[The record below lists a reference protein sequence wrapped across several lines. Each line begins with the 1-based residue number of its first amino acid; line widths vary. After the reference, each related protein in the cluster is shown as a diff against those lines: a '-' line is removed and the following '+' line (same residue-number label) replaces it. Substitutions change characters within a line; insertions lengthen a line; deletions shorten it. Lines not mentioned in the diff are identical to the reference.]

1 MTARSSVHPTAI
13 VESGA
18 TVGSGTSIWHHSHI
32 REGAVIGEGCTL
44 GKNVYIDRGVQV
56 GRRVKIQN
64 NVSVYRGVELA
75 DDVFVGPAA
84 VFTNDLRPRAA
95 SGEWQVAPTRVRAGA
110 SIGANATVIC
120 GTEIGERSMVGAGAV
135 VTSSVRPHQLVMG
148 NPARH
153 RGWVCRCGEVVSR
166 AAAKPLD
173 MRCSGC
179 RAGSKSLPAGPAPG
193 PGPGCGRIP
202 LAKVVLGP
210 AEERAVLGVMRSG
223 KLSGG
228 EHVAEFERCFA
239 EAHDAQHAVAV
250 CNGTAALVAAL
261 RAHDVGPGDEVIT
274 SPLTFAATLNAILEV
289 GATARFADVA
299 EDLTLAPPAVAAL
312 VTPRTKALM
321 PVHLYGL
328 PAAMDE
334 LTGIASDRG
343 LLLIEDAAQAHGAR
357 SGGRLVGSR
366 GTAAFSLYA
375 TKNVTCG
382 EGGVVTTNDGA
393 IAERLRL
400 LRNQGMRSRYDYALP
415 GYNYRLTDLQAA
427 IATVQLQRLSAIN
440 EQRTRNAARLSCG
453 LSGIPGLVLPPVPAG
468 RQSVWHQYT
477 VRLTAQARM
486 DRDQLSKW
494 LNAANIDSRPYYPK
508 LVYDYQCY
516 ANHPRV
522 VRDVAPRASEAAGQV
537 LSLPVHPALTDSDL
551 GRIVNSM
558 REALAG

>member
-1 MTARSSVHPTAI
+1 MTARSSVHPTVI
-13 VESGA
+13 VESGV
-18 TVGSGTSIWHHSHI
+18 TVGCGTSIWHHSHI

-75 DDVFVGPAA
+75 DDVFIGQAA

-95 SGEWQVAPTRVRAGA
+95 SEEWQVTPTWVRAGA

-153 RGWVCRCGEVVSR
+153 HGWVCGCGEVVSR
-166 AAAKPLD
+166 AAAQPPD

-179 RAGSKSLPAGPAPG
+179 RAGSKSTLAGPRLA
-193 PGPGCGRIP
+193 RIP

-210 AEERAVLGVMRSG
+210 AEERAALGVMRSG
-223 KLSGG
+223 ELSGG
-228 EHVAEFERCFA
+228 EHVAELERCFA
-239 EAHDAQHAVAV
+239 ETHDAQHAVAV
-250 CNGTAALVAAL
+250 CNGTVALVAAL

-289 GATARFADVA
+289 GATARFADVT
-299 EDLTLAPPAVAAL
+299 EDLTLDPSAVAAMI
-312 VTPRTKALM
+312 TPRTKALI

-334 LTGIASDRG
+334 LTALASRRG
-343 LLLIEDAAQAHGAR
+343 LVLIEDAAQAHGAR
-357 SGGRLVGSR
+357 SGGRPVGSWD
-366 GTAAFSLYA
+366 TAAFSLYA

-382 EGGVVTTNDGA
+382 EGGVITTNDGA

-427 IATVQLQRLSAIN
+427 IAVVQLRRLNTIN

-453 LSGIPGLVLPPVPAG
+453 LSGIPGLVLPSMPDG

-477 VRLTAQARM
+477 VRLTAEARM

-494 LNAANIDSRPYYPK
+494 LEAANIDSRSYYPK
-508 LVYDYQCY
+508 LVHDYPCY
-516 ANHPRV
+516 ANHPGV
-522 VRDVAPRASEAAGQV
+522 ARDVTPQAGAAVGQV

-551 GRIVNSM
+551 SRIVDTM
-558 REALAG
+558 REALAR

>member
-1 MTARSSVHPTAI
+1 M
-13 VESGA
+13 
-18 TVGSGTSIWHHSHI
+18 
-32 REGAVIGEGCTL
+32 L
-44 GKNVYIDRGVQV
+44 
-56 GRRVKIQN
+56 
-64 NVSVYRGVELA
+64 
-75 DDVFVGPAA
+75 
-84 VFTNDLRPRAA
+84 
-95 SGEWQVAPTRVRAGA
+95 
-110 SIGANATVIC
+110 
-120 GTEIGERSMVGAGAV
+120 
-135 VTSSVRPHQLVMG
+135 
-148 NPARH
+148 
-153 RGWVCRCGEVVSR
+153 
-166 AAAKPLD
+166 
-173 MRCSGC
+173 
-179 RAGSKSLPAGPAPG
+179 AGPERA
-193 PGPGCGRIP
+193 RIP
-202 LAKVVLGP
+202 LAKVVLGS
-210 AEERAVLGVMRSG
+210 AEELAVLGVVRSG

-228 EHVAEFERCFA
+228 DHVAELERCFA
-239 EAHDAQHAVAV
+239 EIHDAQHAVAV
-250 CNGTAALVAAL
+250 CNGTVALVAAL

-299 EDLTLAPPAVAAL
+299 EDLTLDPSAVAAVL
-312 VTPRTKALM
+312 TPRTKALM

-328 PAAMDE
+328 PAALGE
-334 LTGIASDRG
+334 LADIASTHG
-343 LLLIEDAAQAHGAR
+343 LVLIEDAAQAHGAR
-357 SGGRLVGSR
+357 SGGSSVGSR

-400 LRNQGMRSRYDYALP
+400 LRNQGMRSRYDYAIP

-427 IATVQLQRLSAIN
+427 IAAVQLRRLGAIN

-453 LSGIPGLVLPPVPAG
+453 LSGIPGLVIPSAPGG

-494 LNAANIDSRPYYPK
+494 LDAANIDARSYYPK
-508 LVYDYQCY
+508 LVHDYPCY

-522 VRDVAPRASEAAGQV
+522 TRDVTPRASEAAGQV

-551 GRIVNSM
+551 ARIVDAV